1 MEEWNIS
8 NLSLDLQN
16 QPEMMDTVKMSD
28 LNEAFHIDNLEPKLP
43 SRLLSVLGGQTDKII
58 VEKNSIQKIFTS
70 LPQTPI
76 LSVQGSLKSMQRSEY
91 GVFKK

>member
-1 MEEWNIS
+1 MEEWNIT

-43 SRLLSVLGGQTDKII
+43 SRLLSVLGG
-58 VEKNSIQKIFTS
+58 
-70 LPQTPI
+70 
-76 LSVQGSLKSMQRSEY
+76 
-91 GVFKK
+91 